1 MVNYANFHQSCI
13 DTALTPFMQYLP
25 FVLLVQAVIIILI
38 EKLLMKFPRV
48 AGKIERFYNTIV
60 EEALFGKDPDVAED
74 VQDDKGN
81 VEIIAR
87 RRRRNEVCVS
97 LKRSSV
103 IHNTYILKNI
113 VQIFVLL
120 TFIPFNIYFAV
131 NSQHNLRPSKCVV
144 NILEFPELDLYEE
157 GQIFYVCEG
166 KKVNFLLNLQ
176 FIQIA
181 ALSFVL
187 LCSCGSIIWCVGF
200 RSVSQLLEKIAK
212 HCHGRMK
219 VPSLDDVS
227 HTSDGIGMKDVNERL
242 LEKTNETGDA
252 FDVNIDLTKTGK
264 DFLFLFDLLAHTA
277 GIESTLRVLTHA
289 DETFRKICLP
299 KLQLSEA
306 HIREDK
312 LKVRWRPA
320 SLESWLE
327 TNQHKGI
334 SIDSYDVT
342 IFPSESI
349 KNSVTK
355 YTGDKDSSGY
365 YSTTFQDLQGGKTEY
380 IVTIACVIGKSRMK
394 GERIVTTLPP
404 YGPEK
409 PRGGRIFKHDESEAK
424 TEEVEIEWEPPKGG
438 FTKYVLFVDSNVQP
452 STKPISRQL
461 SNYYKNMDVGSSASL
476 RAKDKDFTERELNH
490 SLTSYKITGLLP
502 GEAYRVSLLTKTG
515 TRFTNHPV
523 METVMTAPHRV
534 RDYAVS
540 AVACTKA
547 TITWTRPDSHHTRLR
562 GFNFVINSND
572 GKYKRDFTQFLS
584 ADKIIQSHDFY
595 DLQPATEYKVAVRA
609 VCLFELLKTK
619 SEEDQVTFCTLP
631 EPPGGLSLESRYPN
645 SLTVRWSPAPLVPG
659 LATHRHRLSLENP
672 DIGHKE
678 EISHPGD
685 KTTYT
690 FSKLQDGET
699 YRVRIE
705 YVVTPFKSETEVS
718 WIRER
723 SEYHNT
729 TSTSNGLLDFQ
740 TVSDPLSG
748 KFTTKP
754 LPPTNFRLGCEQF
767 SIMWTR
773 SPTVNVRYRVL
784 KMFLKQKSKLDLE
797 KVSEFNLN
805 YILLGNTK

>member
-13 DTALTPFMQYLP
+13 DSALTTFMQYLP
-25 FVLLVQAVIIILI
+25 FVLLLQAVSIILI

-81 VEIIAR
+81 VEVIAR

-97 LKRSSV
+97 LKRSSI

-113 VQIFVLL
+113 LEILVLL
-120 TFIPFNIYFAV
+120 TFIPFNIYFSV
-131 NSQHNLRPSKCVV
+131 NSQHNLKPSQCVV
-144 NILEFPELDLYEE
+144 NLMEFPELNINEA
-157 GQIFYVCEG
+157 GNIFYVCEG

-176 FIQIA
+176 IIQIA
-181 ALSFVL
+181 ALSLVL
-187 LCSCGSIIWCVGF
+187 LCSFSSIIWCVGF
-200 RSVSQLLEKIAK
+200 RSVSQLLKKIAK
-212 HCHGRMK
+212 HRFEKNGERQAA
-219 VPSLDDVS
+219 SLDNIS
-227 HTSDGIGMKDVNERL
+227 QTSDGIGMKDIKQTLLDRKNE
-242 LEKTNETGDA
+242 DDDSW
-252 FDVNIDLTKTGK
+252 DVNIDLTETGK

-289 DETFRKICLP
+289 DETFRKICIP
-299 KLQLSEA
+299 KLQISEDS
-306 HIREDK
+306 IREDK
-312 LKVRWRPA
+312 LRIKWRAA

-349 KNSVTK
+349 KSSVSK
-355 YTGDKDSSGY
+355 STGEKDSAGC

-409 PRGGRIFKHDESEAK
+409 PRGGRIFKHDESDAK

-438 FTKYVLFVDSNVQP
+438 FTKYVLFVDSKVHP
-452 STKPISRQL
+452 SEKPISRQL
-461 SNYYKNMDVGSSASL
+461 SRIYRNLDVGSAVSL
-476 RAKDKDFTERELNH
+476 GARDKDFTERELNH

-534 RDYAVS
+534 RDFTVTEA
-540 AVACTKA
+540 ACTKV
-547 TITWTRPDSHHTRLR
+547 TITWSRPEAHHTRLK
-562 GFNFVINSND
+562 GYNFIINSND
-572 GKYKRDFTQFLS
+572 GKYKRDFTQFLI
-584 ADKIIQSHDFY
+584 ADKIIQFHEFY
-595 DLQPATEYKVAVRA
+595 DLQAATEYRVAIRA
-609 VCLFELLKTK
+609 VCLFEKLKTR
-619 SEEDQVTFCTLP
+619 SEEDHLTLCTLP
-631 EPPGGLSLESRYPN
+631 EPPTSLSLESRYPN

-659 LATHRHRLSLENP
+659 LAAHRYRLSLESP
-672 DIGHKE
+672 DIGYRE
-678 EISHPGD
+678 ETNHPGD
-685 KTTYT
+685 KTTFT

-699 YRVRIE
+699 FALRIE
-705 YVVTPFKSETEVS
+705 YVVTPHKSETEV
-718 WIRER
+718 
-723 SEYHNT
+723 
-729 TSTSNGLLDFQ
+729 
-740 TVSDPLSG
+740 
-748 KFTTKP
+748 
-754 LPPTNFRLGCEQF
+754 RL
-767 SIMWTR
+767 R
-773 SPTVNVRYRVL
+773 
-784 KMFLKQKSKLDLE
+784 
-797 KVSEFNLN
+797 
-805 YILLGNTK
+805 